1 MNKYFIPTILLAV
14 TLITGCAGPQI
25 KWSDA
30 RKIKSGMTTE
40 EVFQIL
46 GQPIGVYSREGML
59 IYSWTSVSLTNGSRG
74 IRIEFKD
81 DKVTDAPAVPN
92 SFKD

>member
-1 MNKYFIPTILLAV
+1 MKKLFPAIILIASV
-14 TLITGCAGPQI
+14 FFTGCAGPQI

-40 EVFQIL
+40 EVTQLL
-46 GQPIGVYSREGML
+46 GEPNSVFSRDGKL
-59 IYSWTSVSLTNGSRG
+59 IYSWYSVSLANGSRG

-81 DKVTDAPAVPN
+81 NKVTDAPAVPD